1 MSKKYIL
8 FISILALTG
17 SCIFIYFYQGGK
29 FFNKIFAGKNVAEG
43 VIEYEVTYPKLDP
56 NSLMAGFLPDK
67 AYLRFKNNNMIT
79 EMSGM
84 MFKISYISNQESKSV
99 EQTFSLLS
107 QKSASHISLEDLQK
121 MNGSYLSSIEEGTQA
136 KEIAGFSCK
145 EAKVKLKTGEA
156 IRVFYT
162 NEIGITNPNWSN
174 PYSKLDGVLMDF
186 QLESYGLS
194 MHLTAKSVLP
204 EKIEDS
210 SFRVSNDHNKIP
222 FADLDKLL
230 REAMAN

>member
-1 MSKKYIL
+1 MRKRIL
-8 FISILALTG
+8 FISVFVLIGAG
-17 SCIFIYFYQGGK
+17 IFFYFYQEGK
-29 FFNKIFAGKNVAEG
+29 FFNKILAGKNVTEG

-56 NSLMAGFLPDK
+56 KSAMAAFLPDK

-84 MFKISYISNQESKSV
+84 IFKISYISNQESKSV
-99 EQTFSLLS
+99 EQTFSLLN
-107 QKSASHISLEDLQK
+107 QKNASHVSLEDLQK
-121 MNGSYLSSIEEGTQA
+121 LNGSFLSSIEKGTHE
-136 KEIAGFSCK
+136 KDIAGYACK
-145 EAKVKLKTGEA
+145 EAIVKLKTGES
-156 IRVFYT
+156 IHVFYT

-194 MHLTAKSVLP
+194 MHLTAKNVLP

-210 SFRVSNDHNKIP
+210 SFLVSKDHNKIP
-222 FADLDKLL
+222 FSELDKML